1 MGGPGAGIAGYADE
15 ATISKHRALREVVKL
30 SRTKNK
36 EDSAAELQKSFDRWD
51 YLYTQGGSDPFWPDG
66 VNLNL
71 VRNHILYYKSQ
82 IEESCK
88 PENYPAVYHRETPP
102 EVSQDYIARA
112 DEIRKHA
119 KGSLAL
125 YEQDKSYQF
134 LLKKVDRIDPKD
146 EKNLCV
152 RNVINYAKGLE
163 AAIASDDLVAM
174 RRHENP
180 ERYLPSFEQCA
191 RRVRELKPPENEQ
204 ISLFSLLPE
213 DEDEPWE
220 KEENTMSMNF

>member
-1 MGGPGAGIAGYADE
+1 M
-15 ATISKHRALREVVKL
+15 
-30 SRTKNK
+30 
-36 EDSAAELQKSFDRWD
+36 
-51 YLYTQGGSDPFWPDG
+51 
-66 VNLNL
+66 
-71 VRNHILYYKSQ
+71 
-82 IEESCK
+82 
-88 PENYPAVYHRETPP
+88 
-102 EVSQDYIARA
+102 
-112 DEIRKHA
+112 
-119 KGSLAL
+119 
-125 YEQDKSYQF
+125 
-134 LLKKVDRIDPKD
+134 
-146 EKNLCV
+146 

-220 KEENTMSMNF
+220 EEENTMGMNF